1 MLGISTPTAL
11 SYTDERLH
19 FIVRPFAGAVGV
31 SDVMHGNARQ
41 HTDRLTEDYLACE
54 TFKPWICNYEHRISQ
69 RQPSLCD
76 RPLHIDS
83 AIA

>member
-54 TFKPWICNYEHRISQ
+54 TFEAMDLQLRTPDLTKATIFV
-69 RQPSLCD
+69 
-76 RPLHIDS
+76 
-83 AIA
+83 